1 MPLILKGGGPIK
13 RLQGV
18 WWSGGVGVGGGE
30 EWMRNSQSADCE
42 EDNNWIIKKL
52 KNNNIKERNQTKP
65 NQPTNQPNKQ
75 TKKDA

>member
-42 EDNNWIIKKL
+42 EDNNWIIMVIYSTIGIESVYSIVGSFIL
-52 KNNNIKERNQTKP
+52 IIL
-65 NQPTNQPNKQ
+65 
-75 TKKDA
+75 A